1 MIRPAMTMWQER
13 SLLLISIV
21 KETDAEKRDEVIEQI
36 ETILNERDKLQS
48 QIAQPFTSEEDEFG
62 AELMVLEKE
71 VQLSLGRFTKGIR
84 LDIVESQSKKEHM
97 SNYVNPYSNMSR
109 DGAYFDSKH

>member
-13 SLLLISIV
+13 SLHLISLA

-36 ETILNERDKLQS
+36 DKILDERDTLQS
-48 QIAQPFTSEEDEFG
+48 QISQPFTVEEDEFG
-62 AELMVLEKE
+62 AELIILEKE
-71 VQLSLGRFTKGIR
+71 VQMSLARFTKGIR
-84 LDIVESQSKKEHM
+84 SDISQSQAKKENM
-97 SNYVNPYSNMSR
+97 SNYVNPYGNMSR